1 MIATVAGCLG
11 TLTYTPAPDAF
22 GMATVSVKVT
32 DNGGTDNGGVSGS
45 PVKTFTITVNAVND
59 APTVALASDAQC
71 LSDTSAS
78 GKLEFTVT
86 DVDSPLNILNLS
98 GSSSNT
104 TLIRDNNVITGGNGT
119 NSANRTLTLSAVP
132 KKSGTAIVTIRVS
145 DGTDSSTLLLTVKV
159 GTPNTETITGTNGAD
174 VIFGL
179 SGWGTL
185 SGAGGPDLVCGGNG
199 NDTINGGDGNDVLDG
214 ARGDDVLNGGA
225 DDDRL
230 LGKAGRDTLTG
241 GTGKDSFFGG
251 SGTDRA
257 TDFNAA
263 QEDTKDSIP

>member
-1 MIATVAGCLG
+1 M
-11 TLTYTPAPDAF
+11 
-22 GMATVSVKVT
+22 
-32 DNGGTDNGGVSGS
+32 
-45 PVKTFTITVNAVND
+45 
-59 APTVALASDAQC
+59 
-71 LSDTSAS
+71 
-78 GKLEFTVT
+78 T
-86 DVDSPLNILNLS
+86 DVDSPLNIHNLS

-104 TLIRDNNVITGGNGT
+104 TLIRDNNLITGGNGT
-119 NSANRTLTLSAVP
+119 NSANRTLNLSAVP

-145 DGTDSSTLLLTVKV
+145 DGTDSCTLLLTVKV

-199 NDTINGGDGNDVLDG
+199 NDAINGGDGNDVLDG

-230 LGKAGRDTLTG
+230 LGKAGRDTLTD